1 MARVSKRQVVRVET
15 FSHRNC
21 PRLAGCLLIEVKRS
35 SMLRC
40 GNRTRTGLRLQNPSE
55 RSLWHPCKFDE
66 RQRQRSRIGQLR
78 AVLWLQMARRQP
90 TAASHHGF
98 LPGAPV
104 QRGSFRRDGAA
115 TGGRIKI
122 EVFPSGALVR
132 PFETFDAF
140 HVIRFM
146 AS

>member
-1 MARVSKRQVVRVET
+1 MVVWPPSAKPQVVRVET

-35 SMLRC
+35 SMVRC

-78 AVLWLQMARRQP
+78 AILWLQMARRQP
-90 TAASHHGF
+90 IAASHHG
-98 LPGAPV
+98 LLR
-104 QRGSFRRDGAA
+104 QRGSFRRDDRRCDRRAHQ
-115 TGGRIKI
+115 I
-122 EVFPSGALVR
+122 EVFPSDALVR
-132 PFETFDAF
+132 PFETFDAL